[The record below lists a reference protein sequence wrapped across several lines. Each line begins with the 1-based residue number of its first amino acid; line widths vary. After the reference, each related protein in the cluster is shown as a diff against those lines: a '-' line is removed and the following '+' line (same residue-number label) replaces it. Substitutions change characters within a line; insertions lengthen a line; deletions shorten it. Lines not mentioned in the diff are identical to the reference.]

1 MRNVCH
7 ALFWLGLITKLGD
20 ILKIFY
26 ANIYLFQSSMYLF
39 CHGSL
44 FLFLKKT
51 DRQEMISPFETTW
64 SWNGCK
70 FFLPLEISIKFFEF
84 NIVLRRIIY
93 PLFSNICHNTM
104 MAMMDVSMHKQTET
118 NQTQLWYQS
127 PCTSN
132 KQLPITWRKPK
143 WDGIL
148 IHFLISHLLLILPSE
163 TAARQPVWLLWITIK
178 SIIVGTRL
186 LKGCPQFK

>member
-1 MRNVCH
+1 MQIFTFSSRVCTFFVMV
-7 ALFWLGLITKLGD
+7 LSFCFWRRQTDKKWFHH
-20 ILKIFY
+20 LKPLDRGTD
-26 ANIYLFQSSMYLF
+26 AN
-39 CHGSL
+39 
-44 FLFLKKT
+44 
-51 DRQEMISPFETTW
+51 
-64 SWNGCK
+64 

-132 KQLPITWRKPK
+132 KQLPITWKKPK

-163 TAARQPVWLLWITIK
+163 TAARKPVWLLWITIK

>member
-26 ANIYLFQSSMYLF
+26 ANIYLFQSTMYLF

-44 FLFLKKT
+44 FFFSEE
-51 DRQEMISPFETTW
+51 DRQTRNDFTI
-64 SWNGCK
+64 WNHLIVERMQI
-70 FFLPLEISIKFFEF
+70 FLPLKISIKFLEF

-163 TAARQPVWLLWITIK
+163 TAARQPVWF
-178 SIIVGTRL
+178 GY
-186 LKGCPQFK
+186 FE

>member
-1 MRNVCH
+1 MWNVCQC
-7 ALFWLGLITKLGD
+7 LFWLGLITKLGD
-20 ILKIFY
+20 ILKIFH

-44 FLFLKKT
+44 FFFWRRQTDKKWFHHLKPLDRRTDANFL
-51 DRQEMISPFETTW
+51 S
-64 SWNGCK
+64 
-70 FFLPLEISIKFFEF
+70 LVISIKFLEF

-93 PLFSNICHNTM
+93 PRFSNICHNTM
-104 MAMMDVSMHKQTET
+104 MAMIDVSMHKNKPKQIKH
-118 NQTQLWYQS
+118 NWYQS

-163 TAARQPVWLLWITIK
+163 TAVR
-178 SIIVGTRL
+178 S
-186 LKGCPQFK
+186 QFGYFE